1 MRKGCAF
8 GFFRTVAG
16 GPRTSAPED
25 LINTLASDAREGI
38 IVILDVSSLFFHA
51 VVASYAVIAMGGGDA
66 DGADRVELSAGR
78 DGDASWRGRIGEC
91 STLVEVSLRSV
102 LRIGGGSGTSDGRDK
117 VISGNVVA
125 EGDFKD
131 CVCVLNA
138 KSLVSLP
145 LDMLAFSQPD
155 LLPILD

>member
-1 MRKGCAF
+1 
-8 GFFRTVAG
+8 
-16 GPRTSAPED
+16 
-25 LINTLASDAREGI
+25 
-38 IVILDVSSLFFHA
+38 
-51 VVASYAVIAMGGGDA
+51 MGGGDA

-78 DGDASWRGRIGEC
+78 DGDASWRGIGEC

-102 LRIGGGSGTSDGRDK
+102 LRIGGGIGTSDGRDK